1 MGNQICSAA
10 TPDLLR
16 ILYLAGSLSI
26 KLEASIQDLPKTF
39 TTLTSVN
46 MVSRVI
52 NLGLRGLQFL
62 WTLLV
67 MALVGNMIATAFSG
81 NPSSVNYTIFVS
93 VFSMLSLFYLI
104 PTALKPD
111 FSFHPLL
118 AVVLDLLNTLFFFC
132 AAVALAAFLG
142 VHSCSNDSY
151 TRSNHITNG
160 SVDSEKRCREAQ
172 ASTAFLFFGFAA
184 YLASLFFSIME
195 SRGTNVNMRGIRRG
209 PAMSQV

>member
-1 MGNQICSAA
+1 MG
-10 TPDLLR
+10 
-16 ILYLAGSLSI
+16 
-26 KLEASIQDLPKTF
+26 DLPKTF
-39 TTLTSVN
+39 TSLTSVN

-93 VFSMLSLFYLI
+93 VSSMLSLFYLI

-132 AAVALAAFLG
+132 AAVALAAFW
-142 VHSCSNDSY
+142 
-151 TRSNHITNG
+151 
-160 SVDSEKRCREAQ
+160 E
-172 ASTAFLFFGFAA
+172 STAAA
-184 YLASLFFSIME
+184 TTATRAPI
-195 SRGTNVNMRGIRRG
+195 T
-209 PAMSQV
+209 SQ